1 MGKKKK
7 KNRPEKAAK
16 LKSGSSNRGFLILIG
31 IVLLAA
37 ALFIVFS
44 GNDKPVE
51 AKKTSFNIQGGETRP
66 VLDPAQFSGMTRAAY
81 AAAKRYPQ
89 VLDQV
94 RCYCNCDEPPFYH
107 KSLLSCFVE
116 THGAG

>member
-1 MGKKKK
+1 MAKKSKRQGKATAKQQK
-7 KNRPEKAAK
+7 KNNP
-16 LKSGSSNRGFLILIG
+16 FLIAVIA
-31 IVLLAA
+31 VLVLGAA
-37 ALFIVFS
+37 YVIFA
-44 GNDKPVE
+44 GGDRPVN

-66 VLDPAQFSGMTRAAY
+66 VLDPYQFTGMTRAAY
-81 AAAKRYPQ
+81 AAAKKYPQ